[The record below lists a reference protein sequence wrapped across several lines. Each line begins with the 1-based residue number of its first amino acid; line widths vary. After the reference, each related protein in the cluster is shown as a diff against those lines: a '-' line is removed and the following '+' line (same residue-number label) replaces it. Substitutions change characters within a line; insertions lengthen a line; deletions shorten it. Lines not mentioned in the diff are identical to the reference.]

1 MRELPQRHHAQHDD
15 AQERHRH
22 DGEKRDQR
30 GFRRQR
36 RAEAQEH

>member
-1 MRELPQRHHAQHDD
+1 MTTQK
-15 AQERHRH
+15 ERHRH

-36 RAEAQEH
+36 HAEAQEH